1 MVVRTLFAILLT
13 FCSLCST
20 ALSAD
25 PPGTP
30 NAEVKKQVSVFEGV
44 LKVHP
49 KFLYK
54 YYIVGF
60 AEGQHF
66 ALFGED
72 KLKDIKPGSTI
83 HVEGRLGTRFHPG
96 GNERNASPFPRTWY
110 VYMEVESVKVL
121 REPEKAAPSPGPPV
135 SPRLRGTEP

>member
-1 MVVRTLFAILLT
+1 MVVRTLLATLLT
-13 FCSLCST
+13 FSLCST
-20 ALSAD
+20 ALSVD
-25 PPGTP
+25 PPGAQD
-30 NAEVKKQVSVFEGV
+30 AEATKQVSMFEGV

-54 YYIVGF
+54 YYITGF

-66 ALFGED
+66 ALFGDE

-96 GNERNASPFPRTWY
+96 GNASNPSPFPRTWY
-110 VYMEVESVKVL
+110 VYMDVESVKVL
-121 REPEKAAPSPGPPV
+121 REPEERADKRAP
-135 SPRLRGTEP
+135 